1 MELPRTVINQRYS
14 RNHKFCGETM
24 NMLGRIQRK
33 CILKVSYY
41 IIECVITLLRY
52 CVVYYYTYNIL
63 LYHVLFINTYVP

>member
-1 MELPRTVINQRYS
+1 
-14 RNHKFCGETM
+14 M